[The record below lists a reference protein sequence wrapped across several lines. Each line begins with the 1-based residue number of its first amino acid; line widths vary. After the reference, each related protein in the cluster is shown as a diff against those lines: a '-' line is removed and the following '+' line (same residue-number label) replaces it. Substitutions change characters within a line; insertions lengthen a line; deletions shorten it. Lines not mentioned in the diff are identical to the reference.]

1 MWKPDFCGGRSGSDT
16 FCLRFSFDF
25 TFFQNAFYLDF
36 YQILLWEIQFF
47 LMRFIVQVSLQ
58 HNWNI
63 IKLNAIKWIGT
74 HLLHALQPLCGT
86 LLFFPIFYGAP
97 ESMAVFYKHLS
108 RYKLK
113 TQYQKPLR
121 QYCHPL
127 LYLRGIFPSHQSG
140 QY

>member
-1 MWKPDFCGGRSGSDT
+1 MKTEFLRRSKWFRYFLFKICFWFHLLSEC
-16 FCLRFSFDF
+16 FLLRFLPNPFVRNS
-25 TFFQNAFYLDF
+25 
-36 YQILLWEIQFF
+36 IF

-63 IKLNAIKWIGT
+63 IKLNATKWIGT
-74 HLLHALQPLCGT
+74 RLLHALQPLCGT

-97 ESMAVFYKHLS
+97 ESMAVFYRYLW

>member
-1 MWKPDFCGGRSGSDT
+1 MKSEFLRRSKWFRY
-16 FCLRFSFDF
+16 FCLRFAFDF
-25 TFFQNAFYLDF
+25 IFFQHAFYSDF
-36 YQILLWEIQFF
+36 YQILLWEIQFV
-47 LMRFIVQVSLQ
+47 LLRFIVQVSLQ

-63 IKLNAIKWIGT
+63 IKLNTTKSIGT
-74 HLLHALQPLCGT
+74 SLLHALQPLCGT
-86 LLFFPIFYGAP
+86 LLFFPIFYGAR
-97 ESMAVFYKHLS
+97 ESMAVFYRYLW